1 MGKSIDLASQKFGK
15 LQVLCVDTNP
25 SNKTKRWIC
34 RCDCGNITTAKT
46 NELTSGHKT
55 SCGCKKQNYF
65 KKVHGQSGT
74 RLHHIWKSIK
84 MRCNNPDEPSYQ
96 HYGKRGITVCEEW
109 ENNFSTFYN
118 WAIKNGYS
126 DTLTIDRIDVNGN
139 YEPGNCRWATIAEQS
154 INKTNTV
161 YIELNGILKPMKEW
175 CNIYNVPY
183 YLVQQRYKKITK
195 NNIPCD
201 DLSILFSKETLHLKK
216 NRKPYVRKHFF
227 DYRERPII
235 QYDANNIFIK
245 EWSGIKEIK
254 QTGLFN
260 KNAVLNCCYGF
271 AKTHKGFMWR
281 YKDDNYPQY
290 KSGK

>member
-1 MGKSIDLASQKFGK
+1 MGKSIDLTNQKFGK
-15 LQVLCVDTNP
+15 LQVLCIDTNP
-25 SNKTKRWIC
+25 LNKTKRWLC

-65 KKVHGQSGT
+65 KRVHGQSGT
-74 RLHHIWKSIK
+74 RLHHIWKSIN
-84 MRCNNPDEPSYQ
+84 MRCNNPNEPSYR
-96 HYGKRGITVCEEW
+96 HYGERGITVCEEW
-109 ENNFSTFYN
+109 KNNFSTFYN
-118 WAIKNGYS
+118 WAIQNGYS
-126 DTLTIDRIDVNGN
+126 VTLTIDRIDVNGN
-139 YEPGNCRWATIAEQS
+139 YEPSNCRWATIAEQS

-161 YIELNGILKPMKEW
+161 YIELNGISKPMKEW

-183 YLVQQRYKKITK
+183 YLVQQRYKKVTK

-201 DLSILFSKETLHLKK
+201 DLSILFSRETLHLKK
-216 NRKPYVRKHFF
+216 NRKPYVRNHFS

-235 QYDANNIFIK
+235 QYDVNNVLIK

-271 AKTHKGFMWR
+271 SKTHKGFMWR

-290 KSGK
+290 KGKK

>member
-25 SNKTKRWIC
+25 SNKTKRWLC

-65 KKVHGQSGT
+65 RKVHGQSGT
-74 RLHHIWKSIK
+74 RLHHIWKSINR
-84 MRCNNPDEPSYQ
+84 RCNNPNEPSYQ

-109 ENNFSTFYN
+109 KNNFSTFYN

-139 YEPGNCRWATIAEQS
+139 YEPSNCRWTTIAEQS

-161 YIELNGILKPMKEW
+161 YIELNGILKPMKE
-175 CNIYNVPY
+175 
-183 YLVQQRYKKITK
+183 
-195 NNIPCD
+195 
-201 DLSILFSKETLHLKK
+201 
-216 NRKPYVRKHFF
+216 
-227 DYRERPII
+227 
-235 QYDANNIFIK
+235 
-245 EWSGIKEIK
+245 
-254 QTGLFN
+254 
-260 KNAVLNCCYGF
+260 
-271 AKTHKGFMWR
+271 
-281 YKDDNYPQY
+281 
-290 KSGK
+290 